1 MVAATENSQ
10 LSFTEQLLVEHQEAW
25 QAMQY
30 HPFVT
35 GIEQGTLPERVFNQY
50 LVYEGDFVATAIGIF
65 SYAVIKAPNIRH
77 QRWLIGVLD
86 ALANEQIAY
95 FERIMHERNVS
106 AADYQHSTPDVNRF
120 SQGMLHTA
128 KTGSYAEIL
137 TLMFGAEWMYYHWC
151 ARVSQSHIAD
161 EAVRDWVVMHA
172 EKTFI
177 DQASWLKA
185 ELDQAAI
192 SLSDEQ
198 RQGLSVLYGQ
208 VLQWEIDFHSAA
220 FI

>member
-1 MVAATENSQ
+1 MTGQV
-10 LSFTEQLLVEHQEAW
+10 FTEQLLAEHHEGW

-35 GIEQGTLPERVFNQY
+35 GIEDGTLPARVFNQY
-50 LVYEGDFVATAIGIF
+50 LVFEGDFVATAIGIF
-65 SYAVIKAPNIRH
+65 SYAVLKAPDIRH

-95 FERIMHERNVS
+95 FERVMNAR
-106 AADYQHSTPDVNRF
+106 DVNPANYLRSAPEVYRF

-128 KTGSYAEIL
+128 ETGSYAEIL

-151 ARVSQSHIAD
+151 ERVSRAEIAD
-161 EAVRDWVVMHA
+161 PDIKAWVVMHA
-172 EKTFI
+172 QKTFI

-185 ELDQAAI
+185 ELDHCATE
-192 SLSDEQ
+192 LSASERQ
-198 RQGLSVLYGQ
+198 RLSVLYGQ

-220 FI
+220 FTR

>member
-1 MVAATENSQ
+1 MTGQV
-10 LSFTEQLLVEHQEAW
+10 FTEQLLAEHHESW
-25 QAMQY
+25 QAMQT

-35 GIEQGTLPERVFNQY
+35 GIENGTLPARVFNQY
-50 LVYEGDFVATAIGIF
+50 LVFEGDFVATAIGIF
-65 SYAVIKAPNIRH
+65 SHAVIKAPDIRH

-95 FERIMHERNVS
+95 FERVMSERNIDQAHYHHS
-106 AADYQHSTPDVNRF
+106 APEVYRF
-120 SQGMLHTA
+120 SQGMLSTA
-128 KTGSYAEIL
+128 ETGSYAEIL

-151 ARVSQSHIAD
+151 DRVSRSDIAD
-161 EAVRDWVVMHA
+161 PDVKAWVAMHA

-185 ELDQAAI
+185 ELDRCAAQ
-192 SLSDEQ
+192 LTAAERQ
-198 RQGLSVLYGQ
+198 RLSVLYGQ

-220 FI
+220 FIE

>member
-1 MVAATENSQ
+1 MTGQV
-10 LSFTEQLLVEHQEAW
+10 FTEQLLAEHHESW
-25 QAMQY
+25 QAMQT

-35 GIEQGTLPERVFNQY
+35 GIEDGTLPARVFNQY
-50 LVYEGDFVATAIGIF
+50 LVFEGDFVATAIGIF
-65 SYAVIKAPNIRH
+65 SYAVIKAPDIRH

-95 FERIMHERNVS
+95 FERVMNAR
-106 AADYQHSTPDVNRF
+106 DVNPANYLRSAPEVYRF
-120 SQGMLHTA
+120 SQGMLRTA
-128 KTGSYAEIL
+128 ETGSYAEIL

-151 ARVSQSHIAD
+151 ERVSHAEIAD
-161 EAVRDWVVMHA
+161 PDVKAWVVMHA

-185 ELDQAAI
+185 ELDRCAAE
-192 SLSDEQ
+192 LSAAE
-198 RQGLSVLYGQ
+198 RLRLSVLYGQ

-220 FI
+220 FDQ